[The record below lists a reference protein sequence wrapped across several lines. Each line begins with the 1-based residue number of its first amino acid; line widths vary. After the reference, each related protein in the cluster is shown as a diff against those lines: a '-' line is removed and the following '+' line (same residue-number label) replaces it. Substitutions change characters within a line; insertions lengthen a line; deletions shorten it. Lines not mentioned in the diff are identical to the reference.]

1 MDELYQ
7 SLHKAQTS
15 LFCLMQKTWA
25 YHWNVVGSDFFQ
37 LHEAFGEQYTTMQG
51 ELDRL
56 TEHMRYLRM
65 KAISPIS
72 RVVETSEIPE
82 ASVNPTDK
90 LMVSQLHSDNKK
102 IIELLTSVVE
112 ESEKT
117 KQYTTSNISQDL
129 IETHGKFV
137 WMLRSY
143 LESSPGLKEEVDLE
157 ESVINA
163 DGEEVGEECVDCG
176 CYPCV
181 CEPSIETEETTED

>member
-72 RVVETSEIPE
+72 RVVETSEITE
-82 ASVNPTDK
+82 ASVSPTDK
-90 LMVSQLHSDNKK
+90 SMVSQLLVDNKK
-102 IIELLTSVVE
+102 IIDLLLEVIASA
-112 ESEKT
+112 EKS
-117 KQYTTSNISQDL
+117 KQYTTSNIAQDL

-143 LESSPGLKEEVDLE
+143 LKE
-157 ESVINA
+157 
-163 DGEEVGEECVDCG
+163 
-176 CYPCV
+176 
-181 CEPSIETEETTED
+181 

>member
-15 LFCLMQKTWA
+15 LFCLMQKTWV

-37 LHEAFGEQYTTMQG
+37 LHEAFGEQYATMQT

-65 KAISPIS
+65 KAVAPIGK
-72 RVVETSEIPE
+72 VVENSEISE
-82 ASVNPTDK
+82 ASINPTDK
-90 LMVSQLHSDNKK
+90 MMVSQLLTDNKK
-102 IIELLTSVVE
+102 MIDLLTSVIE
-112 ESEKT
+112 TAEKT

-137 WMLRSY
+137 WMLRSF
-143 LESSPGLKEEVDLE
+143 LKE
-157 ESVINA
+157 
-163 DGEEVGEECVDCG
+163 
-176 CYPCV
+176 
-181 CEPSIETEETTED
+181 

>member
-1 MDELYQ
+1 MDKLYQ

-15 LFCLMQKTWA
+15 LFCLMQKTWV

-37 LHEAFGEQYTTMQG
+37 LHEAFGEQYTTMQT

-65 KAISPIS
+65 KAITQIE

-82 ASVNPTDK
+82 ATVNPNDK
-90 LMVSQLHSDNKK
+90 SMVSQLLSDNKK
-102 IIELLTSVVE
+102 MIDLLTSVI
-112 ESEKT
+112 ESAEKS
-117 KQYTTSNISQDL
+117 KQYTTSNIAQDL

-143 LESSPGLKEEVDLE
+143 LKE
-157 ESVINA
+157 
-163 DGEEVGEECVDCG
+163 
-176 CYPCV
+176 
-181 CEPSIETEETTED
+181 